1 MIFYNNKQLYQMDWL
16 NLHTSVLDS
25 PDVVGAEPVDR
36 GTWLML
42 LRYCIGQ
49 ENGGTIRDC
58 ADWKDRKWQ
67 QLARVTLAEVKRDSG
82 LWRWDGTAL
91 VVTWYPLS
99 KESEVKMKRELARE
113 NGQRGGRKKTNTGT
127 DVGSYVGSEK
137 EPTLVNS
144 AKAEGEGE
152 RKEKGKEGEATAAAL
167 AERLCQAHPSRAL
180 TRPALLAAMAAIRRH
195 PFENVMAG
203 TVAYAAAVAAWT
215 PAERTQFVKN
225 PEAFFTDDV
234 WNQPAENWKSRTE
247 AKRINGAAGGNV
259 REIDVGGRKPA
270 GVMTAHLK

>member
-1 MIFYNNKQLYQMDWL
+1 MDWL

-25 PDVVGAEPVDR
+25 PEVVGAEPLDR

-49 ENGGTIRDC
+49 ENGGTIADC

-67 QLARVTLAEVKRDSG
+67 QLARVTLSEVKRPSE
-82 LWRWDGTAL
+82 LWTWDGCAL
-91 VVTWYPLS
+91 VVNWYPAA

-113 NGQRGGRKKTNTGT
+113 NGQRGGRKRNQQGTNVGS
-127 DVGSYVGSEK
+127 DVGFEK
-137 EPTLVNS
+137 EPTSGNS

-152 RKEKGKEGEATAAAL
+152 GKSKENGKEGEAAAAL
-167 AERLCQAHPSRAL
+167 AERLCLAHPSKAR
-180 TRPALLAAMAAIRRH
+180 TRPALLAALACLRRH
-195 PFENVMAG
+195 RFEEVMAG
-203 TVAYAAAVAAWT
+203 TVAYAQAVAVWT

-247 AKRINGAAGGNV
+247 AKRINGANGSQV
-259 REIDVGGRKPA
+259 REIDVGGRRPS
-270 GVMTAHLK
+270 GVMTAHLG